1 MADEQKVF
9 SILKEAKK
17 QGLIKAS
24 QVTNLCFVSYINT
37 ANHIL
42 LEIEKK
48 SDGKLSTEEIVTG
61 TGLNQNTCKIYLR
74 SLEKL
79 HFINRVKDKD
89 SKTTLW
95 EFNS

>member
-17 QGLIKAS
+17 QDLIKPS
-24 QVTNLCFVSYINT
+24 EITNVCFVSYINI

-42 LEIEKK
+42 LVIYKT
-48 SDGKLSTEEIVTG
+48 SDGKLSTSEIVTG
-61 TGLNQNTCKIYLR
+61 TGLNSNTCKIYLR

-79 HFINRVKDKD
+79 NFIHRVKDK
-89 SKTTLW
+89 
-95 EFNS
+95 

>member
-17 QGLIKAS
+17 QDLIKPS
-24 QVTNLCFVSYINT
+24 EISNPCFVSYINT

-42 LEIEKK
+42 LVIHKV
-48 SDGKLSTEEIVTG
+48 SGSKLTTEEIVTG
-61 TGLNQNTCKIYLR
+61 TGLNSNTCKIYLR

-79 HFINRVKDKD
+79 NFINRVKDKE
-89 SKTTLW
+89 SKTVMWGL
-95 EFNS
+95 N

>member
-17 QGLIKAS
+17 QDLIKPS
-24 QVTNLCFVSYINT
+24 EITNVCFVSYINT

-42 LEIEKK
+42 LVIQKS
-48 SDGKLSTEEIVTG
+48 SDGKLSTEEIFTG
-61 TGLNQNTCKIYLR
+61 TELNSNTCKIYLR

-79 HFINRVKDKD
+79 HFINRVKDKE

-95 EFNS
+95 ELN

>member
-1 MADEQKVF
+1 MF
-9 SILKEAKK
+9 
-17 QGLIKAS
+17 
-24 QVTNLCFVSYINT
+24 CFLYNT

-42 LEIEKK
+42 LEIQKK

-61 TGLNQNTCKIYLR
+61 TGLNSNTCKIYLR

-89 SKTTLW
+89 YKITVW
-95 EFNS
+95 ELN

>member
-17 QGLIKAS
+17 QDLIKPS
-24 QVTNLCFVSYINT
+24 EITNVCFVSYINT

-42 LEIEKK
+42 LVIHKT

-61 TGLNQNTCKIYLR
+61 TGLNRNTCKIYLR

-79 HFINRVKDKD
+79 NFINRVKDKE
-89 SKTTLW
+89 SKTVMW
-95 EFNS
+95 ELN

>member
-17 QGLIKAS
+17 QDLIKPS
-24 QVTNLCFVSYINT
+24 EITNVCFVSYINT

-42 LEIEKK
+42 LVINKP
-48 SDGKLSTEEIVTG
+48 SDSKLTTEEIVTG
-61 TGLNQNTCKIYLR
+61 TGLNSNTCQIYLR

-79 HFINRVKDKD
+79 NFINRVKDKE

-95 EFNS
+95 ELN

>member
-17 QGLIKAS
+17 QDLVKPSEI
-24 QVTNLCFVSYINT
+24 TNVCFVSYINT

-42 LEIEKK
+42 LVIRKTL
-48 SDGKLSTEEIVTG
+48 DAKLSTEEIVTG
-61 TGLNQNTCKIYLR
+61 TGLNSNTCKIYLR

-79 HFINRVKDKD
+79 HLINRAKDKE
-89 SKTTLW
+89 SKTTVW
-95 EFNS
+95 ELN

>member
-17 QGLIKAS
+17 QDLVKPSEI
-24 QVTNLCFVSYINT
+24 TNVCFVSYINT

-42 LEIEKK
+42 LEIKK
-48 SDGKLSTEEIVTG
+48 SSDGKLSTEEIVTE
-61 TGLNQNTCKIYLR
+61 TGLNSNTCKIYLR

-79 HFINRVKDKD
+79 NFINRVKDKE
-89 SKTTLW
+89 SKATLW
-95 EFNS
+95 QLN